1 MKDESFQ
8 MKTHLLRPIT
18 RGVLVNTVEKLV
30 KNISTVWYMR
40 LGYMKE
46 RSLQELHGCLLRL
59 SSSANLISTSTM
71 RKHHKVS
78 LTTTIHEM

>member
-8 MKTHLLRPIT
+8 MKAHLLGPIT

-46 RSLQELHGCLLRL
+46 RSLQELHGSFLKLL
-59 SSSANLISTSTM
+59 SGAN
-71 RKHHKVS
+71 
-78 LTTTIHEM
+78 

>member
-8 MKTHLLRPIT
+8 MKAHLLRPII

-30 KNISTVWYMR
+30 KNISMVWYMR

-59 SSSANLISTSTM
+59 SNSANFTL